1 MKRISFRYIDV
12 VKILSSIIYNLPS
25 LIVIKLRLFFKSG
38 TPVRVIIK
46 DNDEYRDLNGNGHID
61 LYEDHKISSSERSED
76 LLSKMTLEEK
86 VGQMFHPPI
95 SLQGGL
101 ISKIMNLASGK
112 ADSTESLILEKHISH
127 FNLYGSPNP
136 LELAE
141 KLNFLQSISEK
152 TRLGI
157 PLTISSDPIHEV
169 PRGGGI
175 AAFSLKGFSKWPS
188 QLGFAS
194 IRDPKIIKEFS
205 ELASKE
211 YLAVGIRT
219 ALHPMSDLAT
229 DPRWARNFGTFGSN
243 ADLSSDLT
251 KTYMEGFQG
260 NVINN
265 ESVLTMVKHFPG
277 GGPQE
282 DGLDPHLYSGRNQVY
297 PGDNF
302 DYHLK
307 PFKAAIDNGLKV
319 IMPYYGI
326 PVDQTRENVAM
337 AYNKDI
343 LTNLLRKK
351 MGFEGVICTD
361 WGIISGRHWGV
372 DELSIKE
379 RYKKSILAGV
389 DQYGGESSPEDI
401 INLVREGVISEE
413 RIDYSVKKILINKF
427 ELGLFDNPFVDE
439 SNVDTIVG
447 IESHVVKGL
456 EAQRK
461 SIVLLNNRI
470 TEGKAMLPIKKMN
483 RIFSDGFN
491 VEILERYCEIVQKPE
506 DADYILL
513 KLGTVFNGN
522 QPSGIDRPIDNFL
535 SSMFPNSDLNF
546 NEEILSKVRKYAS
559 IGNLIT
565 VVDLN
570 RPAILEE
577 IDSLSQGL
585 IGVFGVL
592 DETVLDV
599 VFGDFNPSGKLPFD
613 IPSSMKEVE
622 EQKSDVPDDT
632 PNPTFKYGYGLSYS
646 ENKITDD

>member
-38 TPVRVIIK
+38 TPVRVITK

-61 LYEDHKISSSERSED
+61 LYEDHNVSSSERAED

-86 VGQMFHPPI
+86 AGQMFHPPI

-389 DQYGGESSPEDI
+389 DQYGGESSPEYI

-599 VFGDFNPSGKLPFD
+599 IFGDFNPSGKLPFD

>member
-1 MKRISFRYIDV
+1 MKRINFNYKDII
-12 VKILSSIIYNLPS
+12 KILLNAIYNIPL
-25 LIVIKLRLFFKSG
+25 LIIVSIRLFFKG
-38 TPVRVIIK
+38 GEAVRVISRE
-46 DNDEYRDLNGNGHID
+46 NNQYRDLNKNGKID
-61 LYEDHKISSSERSED
+61 IYEDSDFSAKERAED
-76 LLSKMTLEEK
+76 LLIKMTLQEK

-95 SLQGGL
+95 SVQGGL
-101 ISKIMNLASGK
+101 VSSLMNLVSGRGV
-112 ADSTESLILEKHISH
+112 STKSLILEKYISH

-136 LELAE
+136 IELAR
-141 KLNFLQSISEK
+141 KLNYLQRIAEES
-152 TRLGI
+152 RLGI

-169 PRGGGI
+169 PRGGGV

-194 IRDPKIIKEFS
+194 TRNPEIIKEFS
-205 ELASKE
+205 EIASKE

-243 ADLSSDLT
+243 ADLSSDFT
-251 KTYMEGFQG
+251 KAYMDGFQG
-260 NVINN
+260 KIINE
-265 ESVLTMVKHFPG
+265 ESVITMVKHFPG

-302 DYHLK
+302 NYHLK

-326 PVDQTRENVAM
+326 PVDQTKENVAM
-337 AYNKDI
+337 AYNRDI
-343 LTNLLRKK
+343 LIHLLREE

-379 RYKKSILAGV
+379 RYKKSVLAGV
-389 DQYGGESSPEDI
+389 DQYGGESSPEYI
-401 INLVREGVISEE
+401 IDLVREEEIPEE
-413 RIDYSVKKILINKF
+413 RIDYSVRKILINKF

-439 SNVDTIVG
+439 SNVNTVVG

-461 SIVLLNNRI
+461 SIVLLNNRTI
-470 TEGKAMLPIKKMN
+470 EGKAILPIKKMN
-483 RIFSDGFN
+483 KIFSDGFN
-491 VEILERYCEIVQKPE
+491 LEVLERYCEIVQKPE

-513 KLGTVFNGN
+513 QLGTVFNGN

-546 NEEILSKVRKYAS
+546 NEEILSKVRKYS
-559 IGNLIT
+559 SLGNLIT

-570 RPAILEE
+570 RPAILKE

-632 PNPTFKYGYGLSYS
+632 VNPTFKYGYGLSYS

>member
-61 LYEDHKISSSERSED
+61 LYEDHNISSSERSED

-389 DQYGGESSPEDI
+389 DQYGGESSPEYI

>member
-1 MKRISFRYIDV
+1 
-12 VKILSSIIYNLPS
+12 
-25 LIVIKLRLFFKSG
+25 
-38 TPVRVIIK
+38 
-46 DNDEYRDLNGNGHID
+46 
-61 LYEDHKISSSERSED
+61 
-76 LLSKMTLEEK
+76 MTLEEK

-205 ELASKE
+205 EIASKE

-251 KTYMEGFQG
+251 KAYMEGFQG

-265 ESVLTMVKHFPG
+265 ESVMTMVKHFPG

-389 DQYGGESSPEDI
+389 DQYGGESSPEYI

-427 ELGLFDNPFVDE
+427 ELGLFDDPFVDE
-439 SNVDTIVG
+439 SNVDTVVG

-599 VFGDFNPSGKLPFD
+599 IFGDFNPSGKLPFD

-632 PNPTFKYGYGLSYS
+632 SNPTFKYGYGLSYS

>member
-38 TPVRVIIK
+38 TSVRVITK

-61 LYEDHKISSSERSED
+61 LYEDHNVSSSERAED

-86 VGQMFHPPI
+86 AGQMFHPPI

-205 ELASKE
+205 EIASKE

-251 KTYMEGFQG
+251 KAYMEGFQG
-260 NVINN
+260 NVIDN

-389 DQYGGESSPEDI
+389 DQYGGESSPEYI

-427 ELGLFDNPFVDE
+427 ELGLFDDPFVDE
-439 SNVDTIVG
+439 SNVDTVVG

-599 VFGDFNPSGKLPFD
+599 IFGDFNPSGKLPFD

-632 PNPTFKYGYGLSYS
+632 SNPTFKYGYGLSYS

>member
-1 MKRISFRYIDV
+1 MKRINFNYKDII
-12 VKILSSIIYNLPS
+12 KILLNAIYNIPL
-25 LIVIKLRLFFKSG
+25 LIIVSIRLFFKG
-38 TPVRVIIK
+38 GEAVRVISRE
-46 DNDEYRDLNGNGHID
+46 NNQYRDLNKNGKID
-61 LYEDHKISSSERSED
+61 IYEDSDFSAKERAED
-76 LLSKMTLEEK
+76 LLIKMTLQEK

-95 SLQGGL
+95 SVQGGL
-101 ISKIMNLASGK
+101 VSSLMNLVSGRGV
-112 ADSTESLILEKHISH
+112 STKSLILEKYISH

-136 LELAE
+136 IELAR
-141 KLNFLQSISEK
+141 KLNYLQRIAEES
-152 TRLGI
+152 RLGI

-169 PRGGGI
+169 PRGGGV

-194 IRDPKIIKEFS
+194 TRNPEIIKEFS
-205 ELASKE
+205 EIASKE

-243 ADLSSDLT
+243 ADLSSDFT
-251 KTYMEGFQG
+251 KAYMDGFQG
-260 NVINN
+260 KIINE
-265 ESVLTMVKHFPG
+265 ESVITMVKHFPG

-297 PGDNF
+297 PGGNF
-302 DYHLK
+302 NYHLK

-326 PVDQTRENVAM
+326 PVDQTKENVAM
-337 AYNKDI
+337 AYNRDI
-343 LTNLLRKK
+343 LIHLLREE

-379 RYKKSILAGV
+379 RYKKSVLAGV
-389 DQYGGESSPEDI
+389 DQYGGESSPEYI
-401 INLVREGVISEE
+401 IDLVREEEIPEE
-413 RIDYSVKKILINKF
+413 RIDYSVRKILINKF

-439 SNVDTIVG
+439 SNVNTVVG

-461 SIVLLNNRI
+461 SIVLLNNRTI
-470 TEGKAMLPIKKMN
+470 EGKAILPIKKMN
-483 RIFSDGFN
+483 KIFSDGFN
-491 VEILERYCEIVQKPE
+491 LEVLERYCEIVQKPE

-513 KLGTVFNGN
+513 QLGTVFNGN

-632 PNPTFKYGYGLSYS
+632 VNPTFKYGYGLSYS

>member
-1 MKRISFRYIDV
+1 MKRINFNYKDII
-12 VKILSSIIYNLPS
+12 KILLNAIYNIPL
-25 LIVIKLRLFFKSG
+25 LIIVRIRLFFKG
-38 TPVRVIIK
+38 GEAVRVISRE
-46 DNDEYRDLNGNGHID
+46 NNQYRDLNKNGKID
-61 LYEDHKISSSERSED
+61 IYEDSDFSAKERAED
-76 LLSKMTLEEK
+76 LLIKMTLQEK

-95 SLQGGL
+95 SVQGGL
-101 ISKIMNLASGK
+101 VSSLMNLVSGRGV
-112 ADSTESLILEKHISH
+112 STKSLILEKYISH

-136 LELAE
+136 IELAR
-141 KLNFLQSISEK
+141 KLNYLQRIAEES
-152 TRLGI
+152 RLGI

-169 PRGGGI
+169 PRGGGV

-194 IRDPKIIKEFS
+194 TRNPEIIKEFS
-205 ELASKE
+205 EIASKE

-243 ADLSSDLT
+243 ADLSSDFT
-251 KTYMEGFQG
+251 KAYMDGFQG
-260 NVINN
+260 KIINE
-265 ESVLTMVKHFPG
+265 ESVITMVKHFPG

-297 PGDNF
+297 PGGNF
-302 DYHLK
+302 NYHLK

-326 PVDQTRENVAM
+326 PVDQTKENVAM
-337 AYNKDI
+337 AYNRDI
-343 LTNLLRKK
+343 LIHLLREE

-389 DQYGGESSPEDI
+389 DQYGGESSPEYI
-401 INLVREGVISEE
+401 IDLVREEEIPEE
-413 RIDYSVKKILINKF
+413 RIDYSVRKILINKF

-439 SNVDTIVG
+439 SNVNTVVG

-461 SIVLLNNRI
+461 SIVLLNNRTI
-470 TEGKAMLPIKKMN
+470 EGKAILPIKKMN
-483 RIFSDGFN
+483 KIFSDGFN
-491 VEILERYCEIVQKPE
+491 LEVLERYCEIVQKPE

-513 KLGTVFNGN
+513 QLGTVFNGN

-632 PNPTFKYGYGLSYS
+632 VNPTFKYGYGLSYS

>member
-38 TPVRVIIK
+38 TPVRVITK

-61 LYEDHKISSSERSED
+61 LYEDHNVSSSERAED

-86 VGQMFHPPI
+86 AGQMFHPPI

-141 KLNFLQSISEK
+141 KLNFLQNTSEK

-205 ELASKE
+205 EIASKE

-251 KTYMEGFQG
+251 KAYMEGFQG

-265 ESVLTMVKHFPG
+265 ESVMTMVKHFPG

-343 LTNLLRKK
+343 LTNLLRKE

-389 DQYGGESSPEDI
+389 DQYGGESSPEYI

-427 ELGLFDNPFVDE
+427 ELGLFDDPFVDE
-439 SNVDTIVG
+439 SNVDTVVG

-513 KLGTVFNGN
+513 QLGTVFNGN

-632 PNPTFKYGYGLSYS
+632 SNPSFKYGYGLSYS

>member
-38 TPVRVIIK
+38 TPVRVITK

-61 LYEDHKISSSERSED
+61 LYEDHNISSSGRAED

-194 IRDPKIIKEFS
+194 IRDLKIIKEFS
-205 ELASKE
+205 EIASKE

-251 KTYMEGFQG
+251 KAYMEGFQG

-389 DQYGGESSPEDI
+389 DQYGGESSPEYI

-427 ELGLFDNPFVDE
+427 ELGLFDDPFVDE
-439 SNVDTIVG
+439 SNVDTVVG

-513 KLGTVFNGN
+513 QLGTVFNGN

-599 VFGDFNPSGKLPFD
+599 IFGDFNPSGKLPFD

-632 PNPTFKYGYGLSYS
+632 SNPTFKYGYGLSYS

>member
-1 MKRISFRYIDV
+1 MKRISFRYIDL

-38 TPVRVIIK
+38 TSVRVITK
-46 DNDEYRDLNGNGHID
+46 GNDEYRDLNGNGHID
-61 LYEDHKISSSERSED
+61 LYEDHNISSSERAED

-86 VGQMFHPPI
+86 AGQMFHPPI

-205 ELASKE
+205 EIASKE

-251 KTYMEGFQG
+251 KAYMEGFQG

-265 ESVLTMVKHFPG
+265 DSVLTMVKHFPG

-389 DQYGGESSPEDI
+389 DQYGGESSPEYI

-413 RIDYSVKKILINKF
+413 RIDYSVKKILVNKF
-427 ELGLFDNPFVDE
+427 ELGLFDEPFVDE
-439 SNVDTIVG
+439 SNVDTVVG

-491 VEILERYCEIVQKPE
+491 VEILDRYCEIVQKPE

-599 VFGDFNPSGKLPFD
+599 IFGDFNPSGKLPFD

-632 PNPTFKYGYGLSYS
+632 SNPTFKYGYGLSYS

>member
-12 VKILSSIIYNLPS
+12 VKILSSIIYNLPL

-38 TPVRVIIK
+38 TPVRVITK

-61 LYEDHKISSSERSED
+61 LYEDHNISSSERAED
-76 LLSKMTLEEK
+76 LLSKMTLDEK
-86 VGQMFHPPI
+86 AGQMFHPPI

-205 ELASKE
+205 EIASKE

-251 KTYMEGFQG
+251 KAYMEGFQG

-265 ESVLTMVKHFPG
+265 ESVMTMVKHFPG

-389 DQYGGESSPEDI
+389 DQYGGESSPEYI

-427 ELGLFDNPFVDE
+427 ELGLFDDPFVDE
-439 SNVDTIVG
+439 SNVDTVVG

-491 VEILERYCEIVQKPE
+491 VEILERYCKIVQKPE

-513 KLGTVFNGN
+513 QLGTVFNGN

-546 NEEILSKVRKYAS
+546 HEEILSKVRKYAS

-632 PNPTFKYGYGLSYS
+632 SNPSFKYGYGLSYS

>member
-1 MKRISFRYIDV
+1 MKRISFRYIDL

-38 TPVRVIIK
+38 TSVRVITK
-46 DNDEYRDLNGNGHID
+46 GNDEYRDLNGNGHID
-61 LYEDHKISSSERSED
+61 LYEDHNVSSSERAED

-205 ELASKE
+205 EIASKE

-251 KTYMEGFQG
+251 KAYMEGFQG
-260 NVINN
+260 NVIDN

-389 DQYGGESSPEDI
+389 DQYGGESSPEYI

-413 RIDYSVKKILINKF
+413 RIDYSVKKILVNKF
-427 ELGLFDNPFVDE
+427 ELGLFDEPFVDE
-439 SNVDTIVG
+439 SNVDTVVG

-491 VEILERYCEIVQKPE
+491 VEILDRYCEIVQKPE

-599 VFGDFNPSGKLPFD
+599 IFGDFNPSGKLPFD

-632 PNPTFKYGYGLSYS
+632 SNPTFKYGYGLSYS

>member
-1 MKRISFRYIDV
+1 MKRINFNYKDII
-12 VKILSSIIYNLPS
+12 KILLNAIYNIPL
-25 LIVIKLRLFFKSG
+25 LIIVSIRLFFKG
-38 TPVRVIIK
+38 GEAVRVISRE
-46 DNDEYRDLNGNGHID
+46 NNQYRDLNKNGKID
-61 LYEDHKISSSERSED
+61 IYEDSDFSAKERAED
-76 LLSKMTLEEK
+76 LLIKMTLQEK

-95 SLQGGL
+95 SVQGGL
-101 ISKIMNLASGK
+101 VSSLMNLVSGRGV
-112 ADSTESLILEKHISH
+112 STKSLILEKYISH

-136 LELAE
+136 IELAR
-141 KLNFLQSISEK
+141 KLNYLQRIAEES
-152 TRLGI
+152 RLGI

-169 PRGGGI
+169 PRGGGV

-194 IRDPKIIKEFS
+194 TRNPEIIKEFS
-205 ELASKE
+205 EIASKE

-243 ADLSSDLT
+243 ADLSSDFT
-251 KTYMEGFQG
+251 KAYMDGFQG
-260 NVINN
+260 KIINE
-265 ESVLTMVKHFPG
+265 ESVITMVKHFPG

-297 PGDNF
+297 PGGNF
-302 DYHLK
+302 NYHLK

-326 PVDQTRENVAM
+326 PVDQTKENVAM
-337 AYNKDI
+337 AYNRDI
-343 LTNLLRKK
+343 LIHLLREE

-379 RYKKSILAGV
+379 RYKKSVLAGV
-389 DQYGGESSPEDI
+389 DQYGGESSPEYI
-401 INLVREGVISEE
+401 IDLVREEEIPEE
-413 RIDYSVKKILINKF
+413 RIDYSVRKILINKF

-439 SNVDTIVG
+439 SNVNTVVG

-461 SIVLLNNRI
+461 SIVLLNNRTI
-470 TEGKAMLPIKKMN
+470 EGKAILPIKKMN
-483 RIFSDGFN
+483 KIFSDGFN
-491 VEILERYCEIVQKPE
+491 LEVLERYCEIVQKPE

-513 KLGTVFNGN
+513 QLGTVFNGN

-546 NEEILSKVRKYAS
+546 NEEILSKVRKYS
-559 IGNLIT
+559 SLGNLIT

-570 RPAILEE
+570 RPAILKE

-632 PNPTFKYGYGLSYS
+632 VNPTFKYGYGLSYS

>member
-38 TPVRVIIK
+38 TSVRVITK
-46 DNDEYRDLNGNGHID
+46 GNDEYRDLNGNGHID
-61 LYEDHKISSSERSED
+61 LYEDHNVSSSERAED

-205 ELASKE
+205 EIASKE

-251 KTYMEGFQG
+251 KAYMEGFQG

-389 DQYGGESSPEDI
+389 DQYGGESSPEYI

-427 ELGLFDNPFVDE
+427 ELGLFDEPFVDE
-439 SNVDTIVG
+439 SNVDTVVG

-491 VEILERYCEIVQKPE
+491 VEILDRYCEIVQKPE

-599 VFGDFNPSGKLPFD
+599 IYGDFNPSGKLPFD

-632 PNPTFKYGYGLSYS
+632 SNPTFKYGYGLSYS

>member
-12 VKILSSIIYNLPS
+12 VKILSSIIYNLPL

-38 TPVRVIIK
+38 TPVRVITK

-61 LYEDHKISSSERSED
+61 LYEDHNISSSERAED
-76 LLSKMTLEEK
+76 LLSKMTLDEK
-86 VGQMFHPPI
+86 AGQMFHPPI

-205 ELASKE
+205 EIASKE

-251 KTYMEGFQG
+251 KAYMEGFQG

-265 ESVLTMVKHFPG
+265 ESVMTMVKHFPG

-389 DQYGGESSPEDI
+389 DQYGGESSPEYI

-427 ELGLFDNPFVDE
+427 ELGLFDDPFVDE
-439 SNVDTIVG
+439 SNVDTVVG

-483 RIFSDGFN
+483 RVFSDGFN

-513 KLGTVFNGN
+513 QLGTVFNGN

-599 VFGDFNPSGKLPFD
+599 IFGDFNPSGKLPFD

-632 PNPTFKYGYGLSYS
+632 SNPTFKYGYGLSYS

>member
-38 TPVRVIIK
+38 TPVRVITK

-61 LYEDHKISSSERSED
+61 LYEDHNISSSGRAED

-205 ELASKE
+205 EIASKE

-251 KTYMEGFQG
+251 KAYMEGFQG

-389 DQYGGESSPEDI
+389 DQYGGESSPEYI

-427 ELGLFDNPFVDE
+427 ELGLFDDPFVDE
-439 SNVDTIVG
+439 SNVDTVVG

-513 KLGTVFNGN
+513 QLGTVFNGN

-599 VFGDFNPSGKLPFD
+599 IFGDFNPSGKLPFD

-632 PNPTFKYGYGLSYS
+632 SNPTFKYGYGLSYS

>member
-38 TPVRVIIK
+38 TPVRVITK

-61 LYEDHKISSSERSED
+61 LYEDYNISSSERAED

-86 VGQMFHPPI
+86 AGQMFHPPI

-205 ELASKE
+205 EIASKE

-251 KTYMEGFQG
+251 KAYMEGFQG

-265 ESVLTMVKHFPG
+265 ESVMTMVKHFPG

-343 LTNLLRKK
+343 LTNLLRKE

-361 WGIISGRHWGV
+361 WGIISGRHWGA

-389 DQYGGESSPEDI
+389 DQYGGESSPEYI

-427 ELGLFDNPFVDE
+427 ELGLFDDPFVDE
-439 SNVDTIVG
+439 SNVDTVVG
-447 IESHVVKGL
+447 IESHVAKGL

-513 KLGTVFNGN
+513 QLGTVFNGN

-632 PNPTFKYGYGLSYS
+632 SNPTFKYGYGLSYS

>member
-12 VKILSSIIYNLPS
+12 VKILSSIIYNLPL

-38 TPVRVIIK
+38 TPVRVITK

-61 LYEDHKISSSERSED
+61 LYEDHNISSSERAED
-76 LLSKMTLEEK
+76 LLSKMTLDEK
-86 VGQMFHPPI
+86 AGQMFHPPI

-112 ADSTESLILEKHISH
+112 ADSTEALILEKHISH

-205 ELASKE
+205 EIASKE

-251 KTYMEGFQG
+251 KAYMEGFQG

-265 ESVLTMVKHFPG
+265 ESVMTMVKHFPG

-389 DQYGGESSPEDI
+389 DQYGGESSPEYI

-427 ELGLFDNPFVDE
+427 ELGLFDDPFVDE
-439 SNVDTIVG
+439 SNVDTVVG

-513 KLGTVFNGN
+513 QLGTVFNGN

-546 NEEILSKVRKYAS
+546 HEEILSKVRKYAS

-599 VFGDFNPSGKLPFD
+599 IFGDFNPSGKLPFD

-632 PNPTFKYGYGLSYS
+632 SNPTFKYGYGLSYS

>member
-1 MKRISFRYIDV
+1 MKRINFNYKDII
-12 VKILSSIIYNLPS
+12 KILLNAIYNIPL
-25 LIVIKLRLFFKSG
+25 LIIVSIRLFFKG
-38 TPVRVIIK
+38 GEAVRVISRE
-46 DNDEYRDLNGNGHID
+46 NNQYRDLNKNGKID
-61 LYEDHKISSSERSED
+61 IYEDSDFSAKERAED
-76 LLSKMTLEEK
+76 LLIKMTLQEK

-95 SLQGGL
+95 SVQGGL
-101 ISKIMNLASGK
+101 VSSLMNLVSGRGV
-112 ADSTESLILEKHISH
+112 STKSLILEKYISH

-136 LELAE
+136 IELAR
-141 KLNFLQSISEK
+141 KLNYLQRIAEES
-152 TRLGI
+152 RLGI

-169 PRGGGI
+169 PRGGGV

-194 IRDPKIIKEFS
+194 TRNPEIIKEFS
-205 ELASKE
+205 EIASKE

-243 ADLSSDLT
+243 ADLSSDFT
-251 KTYMEGFQG
+251 KAYMDGFQG
-260 NVINN
+260 KIINE
-265 ESVLTMVKHFPG
+265 ESVITMVKHFPG

-297 PGDNF
+297 PGGNF
-302 DYHLK
+302 NYHLK

-326 PVDQTRENVAM
+326 PVDQTKENVAM
-337 AYNKDI
+337 AYNRDI
-343 LTNLLRKK
+343 LIHLLREE

-379 RYKKSILAGV
+379 RYKKSVLAGV
-389 DQYGGESSPEDI
+389 DQYGGESSPEYI
-401 INLVREGVISEE
+401 IDLVREEEIPEE
-413 RIDYSVKKILINKF
+413 RIDYSVRKILINKF

-439 SNVDTIVG
+439 SNVNTVVG

-461 SIVLLNNRI
+461 SIVLLNNRTI
-470 TEGKAMLPIKKMN
+470 EGKAILPIKKMN
-483 RIFSDGFN
+483 KIFSDGFN
-491 VEILERYCEIVQKPE
+491 LEVLERYCKIVQKPE

-513 KLGTVFNGN
+513 QLGTVFNGN

-546 NEEILSKVRKYAS
+546 NEEILSKVRKYS
-559 IGNLIT
+559 SLGNLIT

-570 RPAILEE
+570 RPAILKE

-632 PNPTFKYGYGLSYS
+632 VNPTFKYGYGLSYS

>member
-61 LYEDHKISSSERSED
+61 LYEDHNISSSERSED

-86 VGQMFHPPI
+86 AGQMFHPPI

-251 KTYMEGFQG
+251 KAYMEGFQG

-302 DYHLK
+302 NYHLK

-389 DQYGGESSPEDI
+389 DQYGGESSPEYI

-439 SNVDTIVG
+439 SNVDTVVG
-447 IESHVVKGL
+447 VESHVVKGL

-632 PNPTFKYGYGLSYS
+632 SNPTFKYGYGLSYS